1 VSKKDKELRE
11 EDMLIANRV
20 PPGDRWTL
28 IDPKHNSTSDDV
40 IEGLV
45 ETLSEYMRATNFSGD
60 YKLSPLKGKLYAI
73 HENYVEIE
81 KPKPK
86 KYDLYGEF

>member
-1 VSKKDKELRE
+1 
-11 EDMLIANRV
+11 
-20 PPGDRWTL
+20 
-28 IDPKHNSTSDDV
+28 
-40 IEGLV
+40 
-45 ETLSEYMRATNFSGD
+45 MRATNFSGD

-73 HENYVEIE
+73 YENYVEIE